1 MVSVKIN
8 GRLYNTESDISEILE
23 KLVDKINELEWDSN
37 TGNDYA
43 SGTDLASLECE
54 VDSLK
59 DKINDLQRRL
69 KDAGEGLE

>member
-23 KLVDKINELEWDSN
+23 KLVDKINELEWDSSKS
-37 TGNDYA
+37 DYA
-43 SGTDLASLECE
+43 SDSDLSSLECE

-59 DKINDLQRRL
+59 DKISDLQIRL
-69 KDAGEGLE
+69 KNVGEGLE

>member
-1 MVSVKIN
+1 MTRVNIN
-8 GRLYNTESDISEILE
+8 GKLFDTSSDVSEILE

-37 TGNDYA
+37 KSDYA

-59 DKINDLQRRL
+59 DKISDLQRRL